1 MKKKYSLLA
10 KNIGLFTIGSF
21 GSKIISFLMVPLYTA
36 VLTTSDYGT
45 VDLLQSTAQ
54 LLMPILLFSIQDATL
69 RFGMD
74 PDYEKEDVLST
85 TFKIIGQGTIVL
97 LLGLFFFR
105 IMGIVNLSLPYL
117 IFLFFSFELGA
128 LNNCINLYLKAKNR
142 ASVIAVSG
150 IICVFITCLSNILL
164 LVVFKW
170 NIIGYMISN
179 TIGLLTQVLYQILV
193 GKIYKD
199 LHLKNYQDLSKPM
212 IRYSFPLIA
221 NSIAWWVNNASDRYI
236 LTLIC
241 GVAVN
246 GVYSVAYKVPTIL
259 TTFQSIF
266 YNAWSISA
274 IAEFDDKDRDGFI
287 GNNYSLYSFVS
298 IIVCAGLILINI
310 PVAKLLYSGEF
321 FEAWKCVPFLLV
333 GTVFNGISQFEGSLF
348 AAVKHTKSVAI
359 TTVLGAVLNTICN
372 LIFIQC
378 WGSIGAALATML
390 GYCLTWI
397 LRTAFLKNFVCMKVN
412 WINHFIAILLIIGEA
427 VLATLNILYVV
438 QISFVL
444 IIIVLHKNYIKPIL
458 NIVFSKFKHVK
469 HG

>member
-1 MKKKYSLLA
+1 
-10 KNIGLFTIGSF
+10 
-21 GSKIISFLMVPLYTA
+21 
-36 VLTTSDYGT
+36 
-45 VDLLQSTAQ
+45 
-54 LLMPILLFSIQDATL
+54 
-69 RFGMD
+69 
-74 PDYEKEDVLST
+74 
-85 TFKIIGQGTIVL
+85 
-97 LLGLFFFR
+97 
-105 IMGIVNLSLPYL
+105 
-117 IFLFFSFELGA
+117 
-128 LNNCINLYLKAKNR
+128 
-142 ASVIAVSG
+142 
-150 IICVFITCLSNILL
+150 
-164 LVVFKW
+164 
-170 NIIGYMISN
+170 
-179 TIGLLTQVLYQILV
+179 
-193 GKIYKD
+193 
-199 LHLKNYQDLSKPM
+199 M